1 MTGTLQAYFK
11 KEWAQ
16 LVEVSFRNFLAEA
29 IEQMPLPTVL
39 RFDADR
45 QQRLELQEQCRSL
58 QKQNA
63 QLKQARAHSGC
74 LRTCSHHILRRN
86 ASCLMCPMADMSLA
100 AVSAKV
106 AGEGEKQDHSAARER
121 I

>member
-74 LRTCSHHILRRN
+74 LRSHHILTRN
-86 ASCLMCPMADMSLA
+86 ASCLMCPMVDMSLA

-106 AGEGEKQDHSAARER
+106 AGEGEK
-121 I
+121 